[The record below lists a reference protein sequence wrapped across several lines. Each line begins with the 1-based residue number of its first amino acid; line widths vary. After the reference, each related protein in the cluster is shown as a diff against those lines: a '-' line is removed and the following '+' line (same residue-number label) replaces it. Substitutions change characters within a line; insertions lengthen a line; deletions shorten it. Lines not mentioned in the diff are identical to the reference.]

1 MSSAGP
7 ERTLSTPLSRV
18 VAKLSRGSGP
28 SSPPSWSEA
37 TAKPG
42 MPVVVDVV
50 CDASVVLKWF
60 HAEGEEEVGESRAL
74 LDLHRSRRAALSVL
88 DLTMYE
94 VGNALM
100 RGMRVP
106 ADRARVVIE
115 ALDEICPRLP
125 VTTGQLA
132 DALALAERHGLT
144 VYDAVY
150 ASVALSRHARLATLD
165 RLLLKAGLGERPS
178 EIVSLLA

>member
-1 MSSAGP
+1 MQA
-7 ERTLSTPLSRV
+7 
-18 VAKLSRGSGP
+18 
-28 SSPPSWSEA
+28 
-37 TAKPG
+37 
-42 MPVVVDVV
+42 VVDVI

-60 HAEGEEEVGESRAL
+60 HEEGEEEVGGSRAL
-74 LDLHRSRRAALSVL
+74 LDLHRSRRAALSVI

-115 ALDEICPRLP
+115 ALDAICPRLP
-125 VTTGQLA
+125 VTTLQLA
-132 DALALAERHGLT
+132 AALALAERHGLT

-165 RLLLKAGLGERPS
+165 RLLLEAGLGERPS
-178 EIVSLLA
+178 EILSRLA